1 MKSHVADKLHA
12 EVSLS
17 KVHLHKIENAVSI
30 FGSARTPNTDK
41 YYQDTLTIAQM
52 LSTRGISVISGG
64 GPGIM
69 AAANQ
74 GAQFGLKGKSIGLNI
89 TLPFEQSGNSF
100 QDISIDFDHFA
111 SRKVVFCQYAD
122 AFIAMPGGYG
132 TMDELFEVLTL
143 IQTGKMPAMPIILY
157 GHEFWA
163 GLLQWIESTLL
174 NKGMISH
181 KDTNLFIIC
190 DTPEAVI
197 HELQEACPE
206 LFGMNS

>member
-1 MKSHVADKLHA
+1 MNSRVANRLQK
-12 EVSLS
+12 EVAIS

-30 FGSARTPNTDK
+30 FGSARTPNTDP

-52 LSTRGISVISGG
+52 LSMRGISVISGG

-69 AAANQ
+69 EAANQ
-74 GAQFGLKGKSIGLNI
+74 GAQAGVKGKSVGLNI
-89 TLPFEQSGNSF
+89 MLPFEQTGNKF
-100 QDISIDFDHFA
+100 QDISIDFEHFA

-132 TMDELFEVLTL
+132 TLDELFEVLTL

-157 GHEFWA
+157 GQQFWS
-163 GLLQWIESTLL
+163 GLLEWIESTLL
-174 NKGMISH
+174 NKGMISG

-190 DTPEAVI
+190 DTPEEVI
-197 HELQEACPE
+197 HQLLESCPS
-206 LFGMNS
+206 LFHTNS